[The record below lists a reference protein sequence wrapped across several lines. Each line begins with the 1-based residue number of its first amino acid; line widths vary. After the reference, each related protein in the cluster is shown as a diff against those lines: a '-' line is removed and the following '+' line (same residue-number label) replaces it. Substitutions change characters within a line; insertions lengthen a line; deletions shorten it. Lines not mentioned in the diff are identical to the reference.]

1 MGERDVERVLA
12 ELQVQGRKDRARRR
26 GTVLT
31 ILGFGAALAV
41 LAVCG
46 WGILHVDQARIK
58 DGLAPHAQIPRE
70 FYHLVGY
77 VVGLALDLVF
87 TVYLTWRLK
96 AHI

>member
-1 MGERDVERVLA
+1 MGEREHERVLA
-12 ELQVQGRKDRARRR
+12 ELQAQGRKERARRR

-31 ILGFGAALAV
+31 ILGFGVALAV

-46 WGILHVDQARIK
+46 WGILHVDQAKIK
-58 DGLAPHAQIPRE
+58 EGFAPHAQTPRE

-77 VVGLALDLVF
+77 MAALALDLVF